1 MNFEPRRTNIMAK
14 KAAPKSTARDSA
26 GKNATAKKP
35 VAAKAPTAK
44 ATSTPVAKKAAA
56 KSAPASKAKAAL
68 ASATKKTALAKASAS
83 TAKATTPVKALAVR
97 AKRSSGPAL
106 RHLPPGVKF
115 FELSRLM
122 VIAIDGNSELVQKA
136 QNGPNGPW
144 AKAWSPVAPGT
155 YAIMATG
162 LTRDGRV
169 AVVAQPSGGPQLVF
183 ITEDANQVGPIE
195 KWNPPVNIG
204 AVPGAT
210 GYQSMSMAR
219 DADGLIEI
227 FVVTA
232 NGQIWWIR
240 ENPPKVVEKTVTVT
254 PPGTDKPITI
264 TVQELAPPDKPWSDW
279 QQIPG
284 SVVAISAKRQGDGRI
299 VLFGI
304 NSGLNLYRCQQSVA
318 RTTAVGQWTPW
329 VMMNTPTTGTFVGMS
344 PVLGPGGGLNF
355 FGLTSNGQVVHTRQ
369 QPAGSDTWTPWATPG
384 FSRTPIYTLASG
396 IQGDNDIVLV
406 GSDRSFVHQFN
417 AQNSARTQNW
427 TGWRDFSSS
436 DSNVEFKLDY
446 NADGRLML
454 FSHATRSPAGGGLWA
469 KRQTA
474 FDSTEWDLDWDQLAD
489 GGIRRFSVV
498 RDLTPPV

>member
-1 MNFEPRRTNIMAK
+1 MAK
-14 KAAPKSTARDSA
+14 KAAPKSKAPEGA
-26 GKNATAKKP
+26 GKKAAPAAAKKP
-35 VAAKAPTAK
+35 AAAKAPAAK
-44 ATSTPVAKKAAA
+44 TVAAPVAKKTAV
-56 KSAPASKAKAAL
+56 KSAPASKAKSAA
-68 ASATKKTALAKASAS
+68 APAPKKQAA
-83 TAKATTPVKALAVR
+83 AKATASKVKAASAAAVKPSKALAVR
-97 AKRSSGPAL
+97 PNRSSAPAL

-122 VIAIDGNSELVQKA
+122 VVAIDGGSNLVQKA

-144 AKAWSPVAPGT
+144 AKAWTPVAPGT

-240 ENPPKVVEKTVTVT
+240 ENPPKLVEKTVTVT
-254 PPGTDKPITI
+254 PPGTDKPITV
-264 TVQELAPPDKPWSDW
+264 TVQEQAPPDKPWSDW
-279 QQIPG
+279 QQIPAAWSPYRPSARATG
-284 SVVAISAKRQGDGRI
+284 ASSCSASIRVSTSIVASNLSRARRPSPSGRLGDDEHVDDRHVCRHGA
-299 VLFGI
+299 GD
-304 NSGLNLYRCQQSVA
+304 
-318 RTTAVGQWTPW
+318 
-329 VMMNTPTTGTFVGMS
+329 
-344 PVLGPGGGLNF
+344 GPGGGLNF

-427 TGWRDFSSS
+427 TGWRDFSNS
-436 DSNVEFKLDY
+436 DGNVEFKLDY
-446 NADGRLML
+446 N
-454 FSHATRSPAGGGLWA
+454 TRMAG
-469 KRQTA
+469 
-474 FDSTEWDLDWDQLAD
+474 
-489 GGIRRFSVV
+489 
-498 RDLTPPV
+498 

>member
-122 VIAIDGNSELVQKA
+122 VIAIDGNSQLVQKA

-195 KWNPPVNIG
+195 KWSPPVNIG

-240 ENPPKVVEKTVTVT
+240 ENPPKVVEKMVTVT

-264 TVQELAPPDKPWSDW
+264 TVQELAPPDKPWSNW

-284 SVVAISAKRQGDGRI
+284 SLVAISAKRQGDGRI

-304 NSGLNLYRCQQSVA
+304 NSGLNLYRCQQSLA
-318 RTTAVGQWTPW
+318 RTTAVSQWTPW
-329 VMMNTPTTGTFVGMS
+329 VMMNTPTTGTFVGMA

-427 TGWRDFSSS
+427 TGWRDFSNS

>member
-1 MNFEPRRTNIMAK
+1 MAK
-14 KAAPKSTARDSA
+14 KAAPKSRAPEGAS
-26 GKNATAKKP
+26 KKP
-35 VAAKAPTAK
+35 APAAVKKSTAAKAPAAK
-44 ATSTPVAKKAAA
+44 AASAPVAKKAAA
-56 KSAPASKAKAAL
+56 RAAPASKAKAAAAPAAKKQAVVSASVSKTKT
-68 ASATKKTALAKASAS
+68 ASATPPKSG
-83 TAKATTPVKALAVR
+83 KALAVR
-97 AKRSSGPAL
+97 AKRSSAPAL
-106 RHLPPGVKF
+106 RHLPPGAKF
-115 FELSRLM
+115 FELSSLM
-122 VIAIDGNSELVQKA
+122 VIAIDGDGKLVQKA

-144 AKAWSPVAPGT
+144 AKTWSPIAPGT

-195 KWNPPVNIG
+195 NWNQPVNIG
-204 AVPGAT
+204 AVPGAS

-240 ENPPKVVEKTVTVT
+240 ENPPKLIDKKVTVT
-254 PPGTDKPITI
+254 PPGTDKPITV

-329 VMMNTPTTGTFVGMS
+329 VMMNTPTTGTFVAMA

-369 QPAGSDTWTPWATPG
+369 QPAGSDSWTPWATPG

-427 TGWRDFSSS
+427 TGWRDFSNS

-454 FSHATRSPAGGGLWA
+454 FSHATRSPAEGGLWT
-469 KRQTA
+469 KRQTGL
-474 FDSTEWDLDWDQLAD
+474 DSTEWDLDWDQLAD